1 MAEAR
6 NEDQTTG
13 EPNNGTRDDVGAGD
27 VRDKDVR
34 NGVGSSAGVNAR
46 VHAIFDPTVVRP
58 EEARAV
64 DIPPAAISAADA
76 GCGQLNDSL
85 QAVVGKLG
93 DITPAPTV
101 TALQPGLAL
110 VALAPEQEPTA
121 MTSIFQAVIPKGL
134 GLVDIDRDTV
144 LAYGDDLVRYPMTTA
159 QYTLG
164 WSSPS
169 GMKDVLAAI
178 QRQQTDTA
186 YSRTDYVKIIDRR
199 PAHTAHAGNQQQTD
213 ESAQEA
219 AASDKSHSQWD
230 TQHYIQSF
238 YSATSG
244 SVGTQGNIMAE
255 EGFWIEV
262 RNGAAELHFGIGGL
276 DLPTATDVFRRWLD
290 GERKFPDVGQWQ
302 KLII

>member
-13 EPNNGTRDDVGAGD
+13 EPNNGTRDDVGVGD

-34 NGVGSSAGVNAR
+34 NGIGSSAGVNAR
-46 VHAIFDPTVVRP
+46 LLAIFDPTVMRP
-58 EEARAV
+58 EDVRAV
-64 DIPPAAISAADA
+64 DMPPASITAAHA
-76 GCGQLNDSL
+76 GIGQLNDSL
-85 QAVVGKLG
+85 QTVVGKLG
-93 DITPAPTV
+93 DITPAPAV
-101 TALQPGLAL
+101 IALQSSLAL

-121 MTSIFQAVIPKGL
+121 MTSIFQAMIPNAL

-169 GMKDVLAAI
+169 GIKDVLAAI

-186 YSRTDYVKIIDRR
+186 YSRTDYVKIIDRK
-199 PAHTAHAGNQQQTD
+199 PAYTAHAGNQQQTD
-213 ESAQEA
+213 DSTQEA
-219 AASDKSHSQWD
+219 AASAKTHSQWD

-290 GERKFPDVGQWQ
+290 GERKFPDIGQWQ

>member
-1 MAEAR
+1 
-6 NEDQTTG
+6 
-13 EPNNGTRDDVGAGD
+13 
-27 VRDKDVR
+27 
-34 NGVGSSAGVNAR
+34 
-46 VHAIFDPTVVRP
+46 
-58 EEARAV
+58 
-64 DIPPAAISAADA
+64 
-76 GCGQLNDSL
+76 
-85 QAVVGKLG
+85 
-93 DITPAPTV
+93 
-101 TALQPGLAL
+101 
-110 VALAPEQEPTA
+110 
-121 MTSIFQAVIPKGL
+121 MTSIFQAVIPNAL

-178 QRQQTDTA
+178 RRQQTDTA
-186 YSRTDYVKIIDRR
+186 YSRTDYVKIIDRK
-199 PAHTAHAGNQQQTD
+199 PAYTVHAGNQQQADDST
-213 ESAQEA
+213 QEA
-219 AASDKSHSQWD
+219 AASAKSQSQWD

-290 GERKFPDVGQWQ
+290 GERKFPDIGQWQ